1 MFCKPFAKYIIIRMR
16 DNTNTKLEMYMLTKV
31 LVIDDDPDMTDLL
44 SLLLKTR
51 GFDIISCNTGQEGV
65 QKARNDSPD
74 VIILDL
80 MMNGM
85 NGWQVCA
92 AVRKFSSIPILIL
105 TALDNPGTI
114 VSALDA
120 GADDFL
126 TKPVSSGLL
135 VSRLKTLT
143 RRTHTKESDI
153 FTPAPPISI

>member
-1 MFCKPFAKYIIIRMR
+1 
-16 DNTNTKLEMYMLTKV
+16 MLNKV

-44 SLLLKTR
+44 SLLLKTH
-51 GFDIISCNTGQEGV
+51 GFEVISCNCGEEGV
-65 QKARNDSPD
+65 QKARNESPN

-80 MMNGM
+80 MMDGM
-85 NGWQVCA
+85 DGWQVCA
-92 AVRKFSSIPILIL
+92 AVRKFSSVPILIL
-105 TALDNPGTI
+105 TALDNPGTV

-143 RRTHTKESDI
+143 RRAYAKESGI
-153 FTPAPPISI
+153 LIPVPRISI